1 MGVFLGSVVALI
13 ENADDEVSVIS
24 IHIYYIYIVIDMMSL
39 IVCDDVECVA
49 YRVGCVAH
57 G

>member
-24 IHIYYIYIVIDMMSL
+24 IHIYYIYIVIDMMTL